1 MNDYSHIRAVRNNN
15 PGNIR
20 QGIQWQGLMPRA
32 QMNPEQAAETQF
44 CVFLS
49 PQWGFRAMATIF
61 HTYADKDVDPQGKK
75 ITTLR
80 QAISRWAPRNEN
92 NTDAYIADVC
102 NQLAWAADSP
112 YPFHDQAHCAALLKA
127 VSRHEVGAWVF
138 DDQDAIDGA
147 ETAH

>member
-1 MNDYSHIRAVRNNN
+1 MTDFNHIRAVRNNN

-20 QGIQWQGLMPRA
+20 QGIQWQGLMPRE
-32 QMNPEQAAETQF
+32 QMNPDQAAETQF

-61 HTYADKDVDPQGKK
+61 HTYADKDK

-80 QAISRWAPRNEN
+80 QAINRWAPRTEN
-92 NTDAYIADVC
+92 NTDAYVADVC
-102 NQLAWAADSP
+102 NRLVWNPDSP
-112 YPFHDQAHCAALLKA
+112 FPFHDQAHLAALLVA
-127 VSRHEVGAWVF
+127 VSWHEIGAWVF
-138 DDQDAIDGA
+138 SEDDAIQGA